1 MDKVIAFAREELKRY
16 YLKITGKDCN
26 VALCVEKDKNID
38 IDEKTEDFYS
48 IDVFKGQGKIS
59 GVNERSVLLGVYR
72 FLREL
77 GCLFLRPGAFGER
90 IPEKSEEEC
99 TAKLTVRPSCKFRT
113 ITIEGAT
120 SLQNAIDLI
129 DWSAKNGFNSYFTQ
143 FRDSHTFFERW
154 YNHERNEFAESKGLK
169 ESESAEFVREIA
181 REVKKRGMLYHAVG
195 HGWTCECIGY
205 DSKGWYKVKDEE
217 IPDDKREYLALL
229 GGKRKFYL
237 DTPLYS
243 QLCYS
248 SPVVRSAVC
257 DGIVDYA
264 EKHPE
269 IDYLHFWLGDNYNNF
284 CECENCKKKL
294 PSDWYFMMLNEIDE
308 KLTAKNIGTKIVFLI
323 YFELLWPPKEVALK
337 NPDRFVMMFAPITRT
352 FSESIT
358 KDEIIFAAKADIP
371 EYKYN
376 DTVFPSEVEKN
387 LSFLF
392 AYKKIFKGDC
402 FDFDYHLMWEPYKD
416 LGGLDLASV
425 ISEDVK
431 GLKKAGMDGLV
442 SCQVQKPFLNSGFG
456 LYVMGHT
463 LEDNSADINALEKEF
478 FSGAYGK
485 ESEFVLSVCRD
496 IENTGAVKY
505 LRNETT
511 EVSEDFASRF
521 AKFSE
526 KLDEL
531 NVLTMKKSEE
541 TDDEIS
547 AVNLKYFAFYIK
559 LCSLYFVA
567 LSKKAGGAGK
577 DEVAAAHK
585 RMHEF
590 LFRNEP
596 QVSDVIDGFY
606 FDLMSEQI
614 LSSTW
619 SVVSRQH

>member
-16 YLKITGKDCN
+16 YYKITGKDCN
-26 VALCVEKDKNID
+26 VALCVENPGITD

-48 IDVFKGQGKIS
+48 IDVFEGQGKIS
-59 GVNERSVLLGVYR
+59 GINERSVLLGVYR
-72 FLREL
+72 FLREI
-77 GCLFLRPGAFGER
+77 GCLFLRPGKAGER
-90 IPEKSEEEC
+90 IPKKSEKEC
-99 TAKLTVRPSCKFRT
+99 TARKIVRPDCKFRT

-120 SLQNAIDLI
+120 SLQNAVDLI

-154 YNHERNEFAESKGLK
+154 YNHERNEFAK
-169 ESESAEFVREIA
+169 SEELTEEKSAEFVREIV
-181 REVKKRGMLYHAVG
+181 RQVKKRGMLYHAVG

-217 IPDDKREYLALL
+217 IPEDKRKYLAYI

-248 SPVVRSAVC
+248 SAEVRNAVC
-257 DGIVDYA
+257 DEIVNYA
-264 EKHPE
+264 EKHPD

-284 CECENCKKKL
+284 CECEECKKKL

-308 KLTAKNIGTKIVFLI
+308 KLTAKKLGTKIVFLI
-323 YFELLWPPKEVALK
+323 YFELLWPPKEVSLN

-352 FSESIT
+352 FSKSIT
-358 KDEIIFAAKADIP
+358 TDEIISAAKTDIK

-376 DTVFPSEVEKN
+376 DTVFPSEVEQN

-416 LGGLDLASV
+416 LGGLSLAKI

-431 GLKKAGMDGLV
+431 GFKKAGLDGLV

-463 LEDNSADINALEKEF
+463 LEDNSADINELEKEF
-478 FSGAYGK
+478 FGGAYGK
-485 ESEFVLSVCRD
+485 ESEFVLSVNRD
-496 IENTGAVKY
+496 IENTGVVEY
-505 LRNETT
+505 LRNETE
-511 EVSEDFASRF
+511 EVSETFATRF
-521 AKFSE
+521 ADFSE
-526 KLDEL
+526 KLSDL
-531 NVLTMKKSEE
+531 YNLALKKSKEE
-541 TDDEIS
+541 KDEIS
-547 AVNLKYFAFYIK
+547 ATNLGYYAFYLK
-559 LCSLYFVA
+559 LCSLYFSA
-567 LSKKAGGAGK
+567 LALKAGGAGK
-577 DEVAAAHK
+577 EEVIAAHK
-585 RMHEF
+585 LMHEF
-590 LFRNEP
+590 LFKNEP
-596 QVSDVIDGFY
+596 QVSDVLDGYY

-614 LSSTW
+614 LSSKW
-619 SVVSRQH
+619 SVVSREH